1 MNDVQQMPGSRGIGY
16 CGRNRVAP
24 GGHGP
29 GRRLAH
35 SGLHVLLTLES
46 LVVVLISVNRKAHGT
61 LASVADNEF
70 LRWVDVGNML
80 LALCTVLLYYLV
92 TAHVVQNGPK
102 RRGRGLLA
110 LGALF
115 TAGTYLYALSFGDH
129 EITNYLHGRFCS
141 ASFPPICQIVAFND
155 DVFSDVVFLT
165 GFTLLNVAVMLAQLF
180 FPTDRA
186 PLAWDNALLTVNALF
201 IGAGI
206 TANVAFEKAGFD
218 VWVVG
223 ATTIL
228 ALALLRMSPR
238 QPLLRYYAMVYTT
251 GSLATCV
258 VKMQ

>member
-1 MNDVQQMPGSRGIGY
+1 MTPG
-16 CGRNRVAP
+16 V
-24 GGHGP
+24 P
-29 GRRLAH
+29 GRGHRLAY
-35 SGLHVLLTLES
+35 SRLHVLLTLES

-61 LASVADNEF
+61 LAFVADNEF
-70 LRWVDVGNML
+70 LRWVEVDNML

-92 TAHVVQNGPK
+92 TAHVVHNGSK
-102 RRGRGLLA
+102 RWGKGLLA

-115 TAGTYLYALSFGDH
+115 TAGTYLYALSFGNH

-141 ASFPPICQIVAFND
+141 ASFPPMCEIVAFND

-165 GFTLLNVAVMLAQLF
+165 GFTLLNVTVMLAQAL

-206 TANVAFEKAGFD
+206 TANIAFEKAGFD
-218 VWVVG
+218 VWAVG
-223 ATTIL
+223 ATTVL

-238 QPLLRYYAMVYTT
+238 QPLLRYYAMVYTA
-251 GSLATCV
+251 GSLATFL